1 MKTDK
6 SYLWIYFFSL
16 AAGILLLLFAGS
28 ANLLS
33 TIVIILGILL
43 LLPSAGSLIVSLF
56 PKKDETGVRHY
67 KWYYMLSSLCG
78 ILFGVLL
85 VAMPAFFAGYIIYT
99 FGVIL
104 LLCGIVQIIMLARG
118 GRQTIAWFYI
128 TPLLTLIGGVVII
141 IIGPGGVTKIINIVN
156 GIILLCYSLN
166 GLFGYLLIPKRN
178 VAEISE
184 TSTSSGDEEDV
195 N

>member
-1 MKTDK
+1 M
-6 SYLWIYFFSL
+6 
-16 AAGILLLLFAGS
+16 
-28 ANLLS
+28 
-33 TIVIILGILL
+33 
-43 LLPSAGSLIVSLF
+43 
-56 PKKDETGVRHY
+56 
-67 KWYYMLSSLCG
+67 
-78 ILFGVLL
+78 
-85 VAMPAFFAGYIIYT
+85 
-99 FGVIL
+99 

-118 GRQTIAWFYI
+118 GRQTIAWFYV

-141 IIGPGGVTKIINIVN
+141 IIGPGGVTKIINIVT